1 VPPMPSTAGALV
13 VAHRGR
19 CGDLPENAVE
29 ALASLPPWVG
39 AVEVDV
45 RTTRDGT
52 PVLLHD
58 PTVDRT
64 TSGSGAVASMPTD
77 EVLALPRPGG
87 VRVPTLADYLRGCD
101 ERGIATILLDLKAPR
116 GDDLPTIVEVARA
129 SPVSGRCVFLVRR
142 HADLRTLR
150 SLGDELRLGL
160 FGATRDALDAHLEA
174 AAGAAAEVVFVR
186 HGDRAYLA
194 NRAVVPRIRARGLA
208 AGASTINAAETLAA
222 AVDDG
227 CALLLTDVADQLAP
241 RGPQGH

>member
-19 CGDLPENAVE
+19 CGDLPENALE
-29 ALASLPPWVG
+29 ALASLPPWLV

-45 RTTRDGT
+45 RTTRDGI

-64 TSGSGAVASMPTD
+64 TAGTGAVASMPTD

-87 VRVPTLADYLRGCD
+87 ARVPTLADYLRGCD

-116 GDDLPTIVEVARA
+116 GEDLPTIVEVVRA
-129 SPVSGRCVFLVRR
+129 TPVSGRCVFLVR
-142 HADLRTLR
+142 HHDDLRTLR

-160 FGATRDALDAHLEA
+160 FGATRGGLDAHLEA
-174 AAGAAAEVVFVR
+174 AEGAAAEVVFVR

-227 CALLLTDVADQLAP
+227 CALLLTDVADRLDP
-241 RGPQGH
+241 PCPGGR